1 MLPHLW
7 NLSPKEAIQVQRELA
22 GVVRVEALPGEIRTV
37 AGADC
42 AFIGRDRI
50 VAAAVLCDARTLKV
64 IATAEVVQPCTF
76 PYVPGLLSF
85 RDAPAIIAAVEKLP
99 TRPDLLM
106 IDGQGQAHPRR
117 FGIAC
122 HVGVWLDIPTI
133 GIAKSL
139 LCGQHGEP
147 GLRRGSRT
155 QLRHQGSVVGSA
167 VRTRDGV
174 KPVYVSVGHR
184 ITLAEAIRWAIRA
197 AVAARLPEPT
207 RQAHQLVT
215 RIVGK

>member
-7 NLSPKEAIQVQRELA
+7 NLAPKEAIQLQRELA
-22 GVVRVEALPGEIRTV
+22 GLVRVEALPGEIRSV

-50 VAAAVLCDARTLKV
+50 VAAAVLCDAGTLNV
-64 IATAEVVQPCTF
+64 IATAEVIQPCTF

-85 RDAPAIIAAVEKLP
+85 REAPAIIAAIGKLP

-117 FGIAC
+117 FGIAS
-122 HVGVWLDIPTI
+122 HVGLWLDIPTI
-133 GIAKSL
+133 GVAKSL
-139 LCGQHGEP
+139 LCGEHRAPAAARG
-147 GLRRGSRT
+147 RRTLIRYNGA
-155 QLRHQGSVVGSA
+155 VVGA
-167 VRTRDGV
+167 ALRTRTGV
-174 KPVYVSVGHR
+174 KPVFISVGHR
-184 ITLAEAIRWAIRA
+184 VTLQEAIRWALRA
-197 AVAARLPEPT
+197 ARFVRLPEPT
-207 RQAHQLVT
+207 RRAHQYVT